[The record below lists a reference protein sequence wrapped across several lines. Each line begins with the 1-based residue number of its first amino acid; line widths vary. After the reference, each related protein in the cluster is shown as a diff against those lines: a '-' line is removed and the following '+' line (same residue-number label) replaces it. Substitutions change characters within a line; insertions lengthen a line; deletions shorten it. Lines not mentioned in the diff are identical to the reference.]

1 MRKLSPSSSTKISGA
16 TPTSEFDSP
25 DVDNEVRIE
34 VRDDLHLRIGDF
46 TTVLI
51 TGATSFD
58 LDPEVVEE
66 NG

>member
-1 MRKLSPSSSTKISGA
+1 MIDRCEGGYWIGRT
-16 TPTSEFDSP
+16 EFDSP

-34 VRDDLHLRIGDF
+34 VRDDLHLRIGDL

-58 LDPEVVEE
+58 LDAEVVEE